1 MKSFIAL
8 KKSTVVDSGEI
19 ILDQDEKDAIL
30 DGSAAAIVVELE
42 NAVPLAGWLRID
54 LLDENHTP
62 LFTISE
68 NSNGTD
74 TLFFE
79 GANVDVNGEVRSSYI
94 NQPLT
99 VELNSSQ
106 LEMLTRTKFVIYSV
120 SLRTSD
126 AFLNPPRVV
135 ALRPDAW
142 IKVRSFGSVNYRI
155 NPEGN

>member
-19 ILDQDEKDAIL
+19 TLDQEQRDAIL
-30 DGSAAAIVVELE
+30 DGNSAAIVVELE
-42 NAVPLAGWLRID
+42 NAIPLAGWLRID
-54 LLDENHTP
+54 LVDENHTP

-74 TLFFE
+74 TLFFD
-79 GANVDVNGEVRSSYI
+79 GANVDVNGEVISSYI

-106 LEMLTRTKFVIYSV
+106 VEMLTSTKFAIYSV
-120 SLRTSD
+120 SLRTSH

-142 IKVRSFGSVNYRI
+142 IKIRSFGTVNYRV